1 MIYNYKLFILSQI
14 MSSSIVN
21 ILNSCE
27 PGNTIEIIYNAGS
40 FPGVPRNVEFISFY
54 YLSNSQSPLYLDAY
68 DKGQHKTFC
77 VDSISSVKKNT
88 VNLSPSHVKN
98 TEVWNSGNKIHFIYN
113 KNSGPTER
121 NVTFI
126 KYLNPRTKTIVQ
138 CIENGQTKNFTMNK
152 IQNPTIIFKTF
163 KSNETIHCT
172 ENEMLKLKLIKAN
185 SKIQELQE
193 QLSSL
198 SISSPNNNWE
208 HVAYPPAPC

>member
-1 MIYNYKLFILSQI
+1 
-14 MSSSIVN
+14 
-21 ILNSCE
+21 
-27 PGNTIEIIYNAGS
+27 
-40 FPGVPRNVEFISFY
+40 
-54 YLSNSQSPLYLDAY
+54 
-68 DKGQHKTFC
+68 
-77 VDSISSVKKNT
+77 
-88 VNLSPSHVKN
+88 
-98 TEVWNSGNKIHFIYN
+98 
-113 KNSGPTER
+113 
-121 NVTFI
+121 
-126 KYLNPRTKTIVQ
+126 
-138 CIENGQTKNFTMNK
+138 MNK